1 MKVLMATAIFG
12 ISCGIYGCSN
22 EAKVAGLPMP
32 AAEGSAES
40 PVASPGAEV
49 QTTADASV
57 ANEMPSDD
65 DLKPGEPLAS
75 VSLTASAGPGG
86 SVSLPSDRYEIG
98 KTTSLTANSNSGYA
112 FVKWSGDC
120 AGQGSTCSLTMN
132 ANKVVTAFFSCAGGY
147 YAVGETCRPVV
158 KGWVD
163 TTTAGST
170 NSTMSRVS
178 PINKTLKWS
187 NRRPD
192 AKKQEDAKNHC
203 STLTY
208 NGFSGWRLPTKGEL
222 DSASSYEI
230 YATAKDGWI
239 TASDMNG
246 LFWSSSLLDN
256 NPFYAFLVNLAR
268 NDIVYRYRYEYGND
282 AYRVVCVHECNP
294 GYSLFN
300 GICQLGSTWV
310 DVSIP
315 GSTTLTMKDMRTNLK
330 WSGRQ
335 PRATWQGAIDHC
347 LRLNYNGVTGWR
359 LPTKGELQAAYEN
372 GISGAAKAGWITEG
386 DFIFWSADPHGI
398 QRGHLIT
405 YENAWVVNS
414 ELGNTVW
421 DSKYSSSAV
430 VCVQ

>member
-1 MKVLMATAIFG
+1 MKTSIATVIAG
-12 ISCGIYGCSN
+12 ISFGACGCSN
-22 EAKVAGLPMP
+22 EAKVAGRPMP
-32 AAEGSAES
+32 AAEESAES
-40 PVASPGAEV
+40 PVVSPGVAV
-49 QTTADASV
+49 QTSADASV

-98 KTTSLTANSNSGYA
+98 ETTSLTAKSNSGYD

-132 ANKVVTAFFSCAGGY
+132 ANKVATAFFSCADGY
-147 YAVGETCRPVV
+147 YAVGETCRTVLN
-158 KGWVD
+158 GWVD
-163 TTTAGST
+163 ITAAGST
-170 NSTMSRVS
+170 NSTMLDISL
-178 PINKTLKWS
+178 NLKWT

-192 AKKQEDAKNHC
+192 AKWLAAENHC

-208 NGFSGWRLPTKGEL
+208 NGFLGWRLPTKYEL
-222 DSASSYEI
+222 LSAKGYSIFS
-230 YATAKDGWI
+230 AAKEGWI
-239 TASDMNG
+239 TASDLKG
-246 LFWSSSLLDN
+246 LFWSSSPLDG
-256 NPFYAFLVNLAR
+256 NPVYAILVNPSFPR
-268 NDIVYRYRYEYGND
+268 IESSHKYSDY

-300 GICQLGSTWV
+300 GKCQLGSTWV
-310 DVSIP
+310 DVSTP
-315 GSTTLTMKDMRTNLK
+315 GSTKLTMKDMRTNLK
-330 WSGRQ
+330 WSGTQ

-359 LPTKGELQAAYEN
+359 LPKKDELQVAYEN
-372 GISGAAKAGWITEG
+372 GISGAAKVGWITEG
-386 DFIFWSADPHGI
+386 NFIFWSADPHGI
-398 QRGHLIT
+398 QRLHLIT
-405 YENAWVVNS
+405 YENAWVVNA

-421 DSKYSSSAV
+421 NSKYSSSAV